1 MVSSG
6 CFVSGVVG
14 FGVLLVGFGCGFLVC
29 FCRLVCIVIVDFPC
43 LLVSDVLIRFGLL
56 TVGWW
61 CIGLVV
67 MLNF

>member
-1 MVSSG
+1 M
-6 CFVSGVVG
+6 
-14 FGVLLVGFGCGFLVC
+14 C

-56 TVGWW
+56 AVGWW